1 MLIFKTYPD
10 LAYKVSANK
19 LQTEEQSRGP
29 HLCCFHL
36 LLDDGRV
43 NAWALQV
50 MNDVLCVLDGSQE
63 GCHVIP
69 ELLRKLQDIKELHL
83 TFLRPGFD
91 VFPEEDH
98 LIQLILDY

>member
-1 MLIFKTYPD
+1 MLVFKTYPN
-10 LAYKVSANK
+10 LSHKVGANK
-19 LQTEEQSRGP
+19 LQTEEQSHGP

-50 MNDVLCVLDGSQE
+50 MNDVLGVFDGSQE
-63 GCHVIP
+63 GCHVVP
-69 ELLRKLQDIKELHL
+69 ELLCKLQDIQELHL
-83 TFLRPGFD
+83 TFLCPGFD